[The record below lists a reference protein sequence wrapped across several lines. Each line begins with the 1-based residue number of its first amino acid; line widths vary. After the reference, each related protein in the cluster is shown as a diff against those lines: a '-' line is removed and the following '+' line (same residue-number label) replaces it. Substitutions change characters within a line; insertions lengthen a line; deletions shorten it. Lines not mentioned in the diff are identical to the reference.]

1 MRNNLTSQL
10 NIDTRDTGVVP
21 DHNVVLCC
29 GPGPFITW
37 YVNGVVQFI
46 SQTGTYMNGNIIE
59 TEGAK
64 GEFVNFNPA
73 TLTYTVLLKSSAQAI
88 GAGVAGA
95 PTTDIA
101 RRHAQG
107 PLCRGSLFVPVLNG
121 KPLR

>member
-1 MRNNLTSQL
+1 VRNNLTSQL
-10 NIDTRDTGVVP
+10 NIDTRNTGVVP

-101 RRHAQG
+101 GVTRKAPYAVG
-107 PLCRGSLFVPVLNG
+107 AYSYPF
-121 KPLR
+121 